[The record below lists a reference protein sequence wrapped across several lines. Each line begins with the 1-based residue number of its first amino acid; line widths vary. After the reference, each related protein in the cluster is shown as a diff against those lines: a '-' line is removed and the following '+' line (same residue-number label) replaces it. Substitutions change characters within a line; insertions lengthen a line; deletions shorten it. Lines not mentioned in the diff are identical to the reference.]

1 MSELEHARSEIPRFA
16 FDQNEATQAQTEA
29 NATDLPPIDWVQA
42 LMKRAAECELN
53 RECEASWNGEVHGPI
68 LEQAFRSR
76 SNRFVSDGP
85 VDFRY
90 SQSAQI
96 INSYKPREAPSKMVD
111 FCVFYRPGKGSAEE
125 QAIEDICQTRP
136 AQSINHTDLGD
147 LCKRPIA
154 LSIETKRP
162 NVERDNATLQMGTWQ
177 SAQWRS
183 LRHNFSRSLR
193 SIEFLPGVIV
203 QGHDWQFVASILD
216 ENGKSV
222 LLKGVRIGGT
232 DSELAIYSLI
242 LGLRRLRRWILED
255 YWPAFISDVLVVA

>member
-1 MSELEHARSEIPRFA
+1 MQLEHVRSEIPRFA

-96 INSYKPREAPSKMVD
+96 IHSYKPREAPSKMVD
-111 FCVFYRPGKGSAEE
+111 FCVFYKPGKGSAEE

-183 LRHNFSRSLR
+183 LRHNLSRSLR

-255 YWPAFISDVLVVA
+255 YWPAFVSDVLVVS